1 MKKIKVSP
9 LVPSNIEVEKNGH
22 SKAKISIY
30 PFESGYSITVAHP
43 IRRLLLSSSIGYAPI
58 GVKIEGVTHEFDY
71 VRGMLEDVSEFI
83 LNLKNIKFKLKK
95 DQKKAV
101 VNYSFSGHREIK
113 GCDLDNDDVEVV
125 SKDLHLATINDDAV
139 LNFSLIIEKGM
150 GYVPS
155 EDLRE
160 LIDSSYIALDAYF
173 IPVKKALYYTENI
186 LVEDNPNYE
195 KLIFEIETDG
205 QEDAEYIFR
214 EAVKTMYDQLSI
226 FNKELAIVNASTSSS
241 APVKGEKDDEF
252 KKLLVSIDDLN
263 LSARSHNCL
272 TRSYI
277 KYLGDLVLMSEK
289 ELSDIKNLGKKS
301 LDEIKDKMDELGY
314 PVGTSLPEET
324 ATQLKAKLVHLK
336 DKV

>member
-9 LVPSNIEVEKNGH
+9 LIPTNIEVEKSG
-22 SKAKISIY
+22 SGFAKIFVY

-43 IRRLLLSSSIGYAPI
+43 LRRLLLSSSIGCAPI
-58 GVKIEGVTHEFDY
+58 GVKIEGVAHEFDY

-83 LNLKNIKFKLKK
+83 LNLKNFRFKLKK

-101 VNYSFSGHREIK
+101 VNYSFSGHKEIK
-113 GCDLDNDDVEVV
+113 GSDLDNDDVEVV
-125 SKDLHLATINDDAV
+125 TKDMHLATINDDAE

-155 EDLRE
+155 EELRD
-160 LIDSSYIALDAYF
+160 IVDSSYIALDAYF
-173 IPVKKALYYTENI
+173 IPVKKALYYTEKM

-195 KLIFEIETDG
+195 KLIFEVETDG
-205 QEDAEYIFR
+205 GEDAEYVFR
-214 EAVKTMYDQLSI
+214 EAVKTFYEQLSI
-226 FNKELAIVNASTSSS
+226 FNRELALASSQAASTVVDS
-241 APVKGEKDDEF
+241 GDDEL
-252 KKLLVSIDDLN
+252 KKLLVSVDDLN
-263 LSARSHNCL
+263 FSARSHNCL

-301 LDEIKDKMDELGY
+301 LDEIKDKMEELGY
-314 PVGTSLPEET
+314 PVNTSLSDEI
-324 ATQLKAKLVHLK
+324 ATQLKAKLAQLK

>member
-9 LVPSNIEVEKNGH
+9 LIPTNIEVEKSG
-22 SKAKISIY
+22 SGSAKVFVY
-30 PFESGYSITVAHP
+30 PFESGYAITVAHP
-43 IRRLLLSSSIGYAPI
+43 LRRLLLSSTIGCAPI
-58 GVKIEGVTHEFDY
+58 GIKIEGVTHEFDY

-83 LNLKNIKFKLKK
+83 LNLKNIRFKLKK

-101 VNYSFSGHREIK
+101 VNYSFSGHKEIK
-113 GCDLDNDDVEVV
+113 GSDLDNEDVEVV
-125 SKDLHLATINDDAV
+125 SGDVHLATINDDAE

-155 EDLRE
+155 EELRE
-160 LIDSSYIALDAYF
+160 LVDPSYIALDAYF
-173 IPVKKALYYTENI
+173 IPVRKALYYTEKM

-195 KLIFEIETDG
+195 KLIFEVETDG
-205 QEDAEYIFR
+205 GEDAEYVFR
-214 EAVKTMYDQLSI
+214 EAVKTLYEQLSI
-226 FNKELAIVNASTSSS
+226 FNKELVLSNS
-241 APVKGEKDDEF
+241 AQATVADGSDEEL

-263 LSARSHNCL
+263 FSARSHNCL

-277 KYLGDLVLMSEK
+277 KFLGDLVLMSEK

-301 LDEIKDKMDELGY
+301 LDEIKDKMEELGY
-314 PVGTSLPEET
+314 PVNNELPEEL
-324 ATQLKAKLVHLK
+324 ANQLKAKLAQLK

>member
-9 LVPSNIEVEKNGH
+9 LVPTNIEVEKSG
-22 SKAKISIY
+22 SEFAKIFVY
-30 PFESGYSITVAHP
+30 PFESGYAITVAHP
-43 IRRLLLSSSIGYAPI
+43 LRRLLLSSTIGCAPI

-83 LNLKNIKFKLKK
+83 LNLKNIRFKLKK

-101 VNYSFSGHREIK
+101 INYSFTGHKEIK
-113 GCDLDNDDVEVV
+113 GSDLDNDDVEVV
-125 SKDLHLATINDDAV
+125 TKDMHLATINEDTE

-150 GYVPS
+150 GYIPS
-155 EDLRE
+155 EELRD
-160 LIDSSYIALDAYF
+160 IVDSSYIALDAYF
-173 IPVKKALYYTENI
+173 IPVKKALYYTEKM

-205 QEDAEYIFR
+205 GEDAEYVFR
-214 EAVKTMYDQLSI
+214 EAVKTFYEQLSI
-226 FNKELAIVNASTSSS
+226 FNRELALTSTSS
-241 APVKGEKDDEF
+241 AVIVDANDDDL

-263 LSARSHNCL
+263 FSARSHNCL

-301 LDEIKDKMDELGY
+301 LDEIKDKMEELGY
-314 PVGTSLPEET
+314 PVNSVLPDEL
-324 ATQLKAKLVHLK
+324 ATQLKAKLAQLK

>member
-9 LVPSNIEVEKNGH
+9 LVPTNIEVEKSG
-22 SKAKISIY
+22 SEFAKVFVY
-30 PFESGYSITVAHP
+30 PFESGYAITVAHP
-43 IRRLLLSSSIGYAPI
+43 LRRLLLSSTIGCAPI

-83 LNLKNIKFKLKK
+83 LNLKNIRFKLKK

-101 VNYSFSGHREIK
+101 INYSFTGHKEIK
-113 GCDLDNDDVEVV
+113 GSDLDNDDVEIVT
-125 SKDLHLATINDDAV
+125 KDMHLATINEDTE

-155 EDLRE
+155 EELRD
-160 LIDSSYIALDAYF
+160 IVDPSYIALDAYF
-173 IPVKKALYYTENI
+173 IPVKKALYYTEKM

-195 KLIFEIETDG
+195 KLIFEVETDG
-205 QEDAEYIFR
+205 GEDAEYVFR
-214 EAVKTMYDQLSI
+214 EAVKTFYEQLSI
-226 FNKELAIVNASTSSS
+226 FNRELALTTTSSVVV
-241 APVKGEKDDEF
+241 ADANDDDL

-263 LSARSHNCL
+263 FSARSHNCL

-301 LDEIKDKMDELGY
+301 LDEIKDKMEELGY
-314 PVGTSLPEET
+314 PVNSVLPDEL
-324 ATQLKAKLVHLK
+324 ATQLKAKLAQLK